1 MLLTGAGTEEIE
13 PMYSRVLLIKRLDES
28 DIPLYSPVGEKT
40 CFKQLQVS
48 FMDTSRAVF
57 RGGGEESKEEN
68 IEANSVPGGANLTVR
83 LGVQEEVQNKA
94 RCNMTCRY

>member
-48 FMDTSRAVF
+48 FMDTARAVF
-57 RGGGEESKEEN
+57 RGGGGGEESKEEN
-68 IEANSVPGGANLTVR
+68 IERQTVH
-83 LGVQEEVQNKA
+83 LGVQI
-94 RCNMTCRY
+94 